1 MPATRR
7 LIPIKRDGRPV
18 HVSSMGT
25 SRVEGK
31 LGRCSACGR
40 HVALVQSAK
49 TGRWYMA
56 GVQESG
62 THNPRVLPW
71 VLHECKGEEVT
82 EHTEYLAAVEAT
94 HADKPVDADPDR
106 RTLATAF
113 GVLDNEESGP
123 NAQAWAEATI
133 KATGMSK
140 RDAHRLATG
149 QNYR

>member
-18 HVSSMGT
+18 HVSAMGT
-25 SRVEGK
+25 SHAEGK

-56 GVQESG
+56 TVQEGG
-62 THNPRVLPW
+62 THAPRVLPW
-71 VLHECKGEEVT
+71 VLHECKAEEVT

-94 HADKPVDADPDR
+94 YADRPVSDDPER
-106 RTLATAF
+106 RELATAF
-113 GVLDNEESGP
+113 HLLDDEETGP
-123 NAQAWAEATI
+123 HATAWAEATI
-133 KATGMSK
+133 KATGMSR
-140 RDAHRLATG
+140 RDALRFATG
-149 QNYR
+149 RTR